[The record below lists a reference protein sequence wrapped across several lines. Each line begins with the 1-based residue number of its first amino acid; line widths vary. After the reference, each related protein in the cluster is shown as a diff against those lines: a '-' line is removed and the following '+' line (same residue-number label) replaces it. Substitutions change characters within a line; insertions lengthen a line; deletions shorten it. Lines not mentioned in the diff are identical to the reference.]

1 MKKLILFLEMALLLA
16 VIAAVIALRSP
27 YAPPVEPMREIEELW
42 AIEDVR
48 EESETPLVTA
58 LENFGVPLG
67 YDRESNTFYC
77 TIGLEN
83 GDDWPEMKLTVPNG
97 AGVSVCFVD
106 DYTYDWCSDAVAEGY
121 SYELMAYNDTH
132 YSYFYLVFTGLPIV
146 KLDSYG
152 EIGLEDAMGECTVA
166 AEKDESIAKATVRT
180 HLRGDGTFRYL
191 EKKSYKIEFARGAT
205 GSVTMNVPGIG
216 TTKAINLLAMGFD
229 ETYMRDHLSWDVLAH
244 VLPDKTVFSPRPAAY
259 AELFVNDEYQ
269 GLYLI
274 STPFEIEEELTRENG
289 DGLSVDNLYRTTSL
303 VAIKDKPFL
312 QDDDEQPYEAI
323 LWQDNANVFAGLEP
337 YLAMRR
343 GMDDE
348 TFIHEAEKHIDL
360 DSVLMYTL
368 FLEAFALADNTNK
381 NMYVWQHF
389 DGGNYRYR
397 FELWDMDRSWD
408 LDPGPAG
415 DFWYANRV
423 PDRIINLNVG
433 GARQKLRALWQEIK
447 SRGFDIDLV
456 TNLVM
461 EYDRQLSM
469 SGAFWREVDRWGLAE
484 YIQSEKII
492 TRAQMRLDWMDMV
505 TKFIAETE
513 GNIDF
518 LNVGVREEAHFYPT
532 YDYITA
538 SQESAKKD

>member
-1 MKKLILFLEMALLLA
+1 MKKLILLLEMALLLA
-16 VIAAVIALRSP
+16 VIAAVIVLRSP
-27 YAPPVEPMREIEELW
+27 YAPPVEAMREIEELW
-42 AIEDVR
+42 AIEDAR
-48 EESETPLVTA
+48 QESETPLVTA

-77 TIGLEN
+77 TIGLDN
-83 GDDWPEMKLTVPNG
+83 GDEWPEMKLTVPDG

-106 DYTYDWCSDAVAEGY
+106 DYTYDWCADAVAEGY

-132 YSYFYLVFTGLPIV
+132 YSYFYLIFTGLPIV
-146 KLDSYG
+146 KLDAYG

-166 AEKDESIAKATVRT
+166 AGKDESIAKVTVRT

-205 GSVTMNVPGIG
+205 GSVTMNVPGLG
-216 TTKAINLLAMGFD
+216 TTKAINMLAMGFD
-229 ETYMRDHLSWDVLAH
+229 ETYMRDHLSWDVLAR
-244 VLPDKTVFSPRPAAY
+244 VCPDKEVFSPRPAAY

-269 GLYLI
+269 GLYLM

-312 QDDDEQPYEAI
+312 QDDDGQPYEAI
-323 LWQDNANVFAGLEP
+323 HWQDNANVFAGLEP
-337 YLAMRR
+337 YLLMRG

-348 TFIHEAEKHIDL
+348 TFIREAEKHIDL
-360 DSVLMYTL
+360 NSALTYTL

-381 NMYVWQHF
+381 NMYIWQHF

-408 LDPGPAG
+408 LDPGPMG
-415 DFWYANRV
+415 DFWYSNRV
-423 PDRIINLNVG
+423 PDRMINLNVG
-433 GARQKLRALWQEIK
+433 GARQKLYALWQEIRN
-447 SRGFDIDLV
+447 RGFDIDLV
-456 TNLVM
+456 TELVM
-461 EYDRQLSM
+461 DYDRQLSM
-469 SGAFWREVDRWGLAE
+469 SGAFWREVDRWGIEDA

-492 TRAQMRLDWMDMV
+492 ARAQMRLDWMDRV
-505 TKFIAETE
+505 TRFIAETDGDIE
-513 GNIDF
+513 F
-518 LNVGVREEAHFYPT
+518 LNVGKREEAHFYPT
-532 YDYITA
+532 YDYVA
-538 SQESAKKD
+538 GGRE

>member
-1 MKKLILFLEMALLLA
+1 MKKLILLLEMALMLA
-16 VIAAVIALRSP
+16 VIAAVIVLRSP
-27 YAPPVEPMREIEELW
+27 YAPQVEPVREIEELW
-42 AIEDVR
+42 AIEDAR
-48 EESETPLVTA
+48 QESETPLVTA

-67 YDRESNTFYC
+67 YDKESNTFYC
-77 TIGLEN
+77 TIGLDN
-83 GDDWPEMKLTVPNG
+83 GDEWPEMKLTMPNG

-106 DYTYDWCSDAVAEGY
+106 DYAYDWCADAVAEGY

-152 EIGLEDAMGECTVA
+152 EIALEDTMGTCTVA
-166 AEKDESIAKATVRT
+166 AGKDESIAEATVRT

-191 EKKSYKIEFARGAT
+191 DKKSYKIEFSRGAR
-205 GSVTMNVPGIG
+205 GSVTMNVPGLG
-216 TTKAINLLAMGFD
+216 ATEAINLLAMGFD
-229 ETYMRDHLSWDVLAH
+229 ETYMRDHLSWDVLAR
-244 VLPDKTVFSPRPAAY
+244 VMPDKKVFSPRPAAY

-269 GLYLI
+269 GLYLM

-289 DGLSVDNLYRTTSL
+289 DGLSVDSLYRTTSL

-337 YLAMRR
+337 YLGMRE

-348 TFIHEAEKHIDL
+348 TFIRESAKHIDL
-360 DSVLMYTL
+360 DSALTYTL

-381 NMYVWQHF
+381 NMYIWQHF
-389 DGGNYRYR
+389 TNGDYRYR

-408 LDPGPAG
+408 LDPGPMG

-423 PDRIINLNVG
+423 PDRMINLDVN
-433 GARQKLRALWQEIK
+433 GARQRLLELWQEIR
-447 SRGFDIDLV
+447 SHGFDIELV
-456 TNLVM
+456 TELVM
-461 EYDRQLSM
+461 DYDHQLSA
-469 SGAFWREVDRWGLAE
+469 SGAFWREVDRWGMAE

-505 TKFIAETE
+505 TKFIAETD
-513 GNIDF
+513 GDITF
-518 LNVGVREEAHFYPT
+518 LDVGEREEAHFYPT
-532 YDYITA
+532 YDYIA
-538 SQESAKKD
+538 GGGE

>member
-1 MKKLILFLEMALLLA
+1 MKKLILLLEMLALLA
-16 VIAAVIALRSP
+16 VIAAVVVLRSP
-27 YAPPVEPMREIEELW
+27 YAPIVEPVREMEELW
-42 AIEDVR
+42 AIEDTR

-77 TIGLEN
+77 TLGLDN
-83 GDDWPEMKLTVPNG
+83 GDEWPEMKLTVPDG
-97 AGVSVCFVD
+97 AGTSVCFVD
-106 DYTYDWCSDAVAEGY
+106 DYAYDWCADAIAEGY

-132 YSYFYLVFTGLPIV
+132 YSYFYIVFTGLPIV
-146 KLDSYG
+146 KLDSFG
-152 EIGLEDAMGECTVA
+152 EIGVEDTMGTCSIA
-166 AEKDESIAKATVRT
+166 AGGEESIAKTTVRT

-191 EKKSYKIEFARGAT
+191 DKKSFKIEFSRGAK

-216 TTKAINLLAMGFD
+216 ATKAINMLAMGFD
-229 ETYMRDHLSWDVLAH
+229 ETYMRDHLSWDVLAR
-244 VLPDKTVFSPRPAAY
+244 VMPDKEVFSSRPAAY

-269 GLYLI
+269 GLYLM
-274 STPFEIEEELTRENG
+274 STPFEIEEELTKENG

-312 QDDDEQPYEAI
+312 QAEDEQPYESI

-337 YLAMRR
+337 YLAMR
-343 GMDDE
+343 GDMDDA
-348 TFIHEAEKHIDL
+348 TFIRETEKHVDL
-360 DSVLMYTL
+360 DSALTYTL

-381 NMYVWQHF
+381 NMYIWQHY
-389 DGGNYRYR
+389 DSGNYRYR

-408 LDPGPAG
+408 LDPGPVG

-423 PDRIINLNVG
+423 PDRMINLNVG
-433 GARQKLRALWQEIK
+433 GARQKLYALWQEI
-447 SRGFDIDLV
+447 RGRGLNIDLV
-456 TNLVM
+456 TELVM
-461 EYDRQLSM
+461 DYEHQLTA
-469 SGAFWREVDRWGLAE
+469 SGAFWREVDRWGMAE

-513 GNIDF
+513 GHIAF
-518 LNVGVREEAHFYPT
+518 LDVGEREEAHFYPT
-532 YDYITA
+532 YDYLTG
-538 SQESAKKD
+538 EGE

>member
-1 MKKLILFLEMALLLA
+1 MKKLILLLEMALMLA
-16 VIAAVIALRSP
+16 VIAAVIVLRSP
-27 YAPPVEPMREIEELW
+27 YAPQVEPVREIEKLW
-42 AIEDVR
+42 AIEDAR
-48 EESETPLVTA
+48 QESETPLVTA

-67 YDRESNTFYC
+67 YDKESNTFYC
-77 TIGLEN
+77 TIGLDN
-83 GDDWPEMKLTVPNG
+83 GDEWPEMKLTVPNG

-106 DYTYDWCSDAVAEGY
+106 DYAYDWCADAVAEGY

-152 EIGLEDAMGECTVA
+152 EIALEDTMGTCTVA
-166 AEKDESIAKATVRT
+166 AGKDESIAEATVRT

-191 EKKSYKIEFARGAT
+191 DKKSYKIEFSRGAR
-205 GSVTMNVPGIG
+205 GSVTMNVPGLG
-216 TTKAINLLAMGFD
+216 ATEAINLLAMGFD
-229 ETYMRDHLSWDVLAH
+229 ETYMRDHLSWDVLAR
-244 VLPDKTVFSPRPAAY
+244 VMPDKKVFSPRPAAY

-269 GLYLI
+269 GLYLM

-289 DGLSVDNLYRTTSL
+289 DGLSVDSLYRTTSL

-337 YLAMRR
+337 YLQMRE

-348 TFIHEAEKHIDL
+348 TFIRESAKHIDL
-360 DSVLMYTL
+360 DSALTYTL

-381 NMYVWQHF
+381 NMYIWQHF
-389 DGGNYRYR
+389 TNGDYLYR

-408 LDPGPAG
+408 LDPGPMG

-423 PDRIINLNVG
+423 PDRMINLNVN
-433 GARQKLRALWQEIK
+433 GARQRLLELWQEIRA
-447 SRGFDIDLV
+447 RGFNIELV
-456 TNLVM
+456 TELVM
-461 EYDRQLSM
+461 DYDHQLSA
-469 SGAFWREVDRWGLAE
+469 SGAFWREVDRWGMAE

-505 TKFIAETE
+505 TKFIAETD
-513 GNIDF
+513 GDIAF
-518 LNVGVREEAHFYPT
+518 LDVGEREEAHFYPT
-532 YDYITA
+532 YDYIA
-538 SQESAKKD
+538 GGGK

>member
-1 MKKLILFLEMALLLA
+1 MKKLILLLEMVLMLA
-16 VIAAVIALRSP
+16 VIAAVIVLRSP
-27 YAPPVEPMREIEELW
+27 YAPQVEPVREIEELW
-42 AIEDVR
+42 AIEDAR
-48 EESETPLVTA
+48 QESETPLVTA

-67 YDRESNTFYC
+67 YDKESNTFYC
-77 TIGLEN
+77 TIGLDN
-83 GDDWPEMKLTVPNG
+83 GDEWPEMKLTVPNG

-106 DYTYDWCSDAVAEGY
+106 DYAYDWCADAVAEGY

-152 EIGLEDAMGECTVA
+152 EIALEDTMGTCTVA
-166 AEKDESIAKATVRT
+166 AGKDESIAEATVRT

-191 EKKSYKIEFARGAT
+191 DKKSYKIEFSRGAR
-205 GSVTMNVPGIG
+205 GSVTMNVPGLG
-216 TTKAINLLAMGFD
+216 ATEAINLLAMGFD
-229 ETYMRDHLSWDVLAH
+229 ETYMRDHLSWDVLAR
-244 VLPDKTVFSPRPAAY
+244 VMPDKKVFSPRPAAY

-269 GLYLI
+269 GLYLM

-289 DGLSVDNLYRTTSL
+289 DGLSVDSLYRTTSL

-337 YLAMRR
+337 YLGMRE

-348 TFIHEAEKHIDL
+348 TFIRESAKHIDL
-360 DSVLMYTL
+360 DSALTYTL

-381 NMYVWQHF
+381 NMYIWQHF
-389 DGGNYRYR
+389 TNGDYRYR

-408 LDPGPAG
+408 LDPGPMG

-423 PDRIINLNVG
+423 PDRMINLDVN
-433 GARQKLRALWQEIK
+433 GARQRLLELWQEIR
-447 SRGFDIDLV
+447 SHGFDIELV
-456 TNLVM
+456 TELVM
-461 EYDRQLSM
+461 DYDHQLSA
-469 SGAFWREVDRWGLAE
+469 SGAFWREVDRWGMAE

-505 TKFIAETE
+505 TKFIAETD
-513 GNIDF
+513 GDITF
-518 LNVGVREEAHFYPT
+518 LDVGEREEAHFYPT
-532 YDYITA
+532 YDYIA
-538 SQESAKKD
+538 GGGE